1 MLRGGTHTYEGY
13 TRISFAKS
21 EGLVS
26 GSVWIE
32 GTFGCVEIPAGVTFD
47 KKKLNLNSSGILKA
61 FITLPDGYNA
71 TVAQINVST
80 VECEG
85 AEAFEGGGVIPGKQA
100 LEVKFKIQNLTVS
113 TGEAVLL
120 TVTGELY
127 DGTLFEGNNTLKVVC
142 SGKTPK

>member
-61 FITLPDGYNA
+61 FITLPEPYD
-71 TVAQINVST
+71 VANIDINT

-85 AEAFEGGGVIPGKQA
+85 ASAELEGGGVIPGKQA

-113 TGEAVLL
+113 TGEAVPL

-127 DGTLFEGNNTLKVVC
+127 DGTLFEGSNTLKVVC